1 MVDIAVVDGGQDQRA
16 CGIEAGAFGGDGIGA
31 EMVDLEW
38 EMMAVLFDRAG
49 GDDGD
54 FVFFNLQFP
63 TSDFQSFVPSIVCLT
78 HHQYSSSVSPFQAKT
93 GIP

>member
-54 FVFFNLQFP
+54 FAHLHGFVDFGPGEFVELVYFF
-63 TSDFQSFVPSIVCLT
+63 
-78 HHQYSSSVSPFQAKT
+78 Y
-93 GIP
+93 